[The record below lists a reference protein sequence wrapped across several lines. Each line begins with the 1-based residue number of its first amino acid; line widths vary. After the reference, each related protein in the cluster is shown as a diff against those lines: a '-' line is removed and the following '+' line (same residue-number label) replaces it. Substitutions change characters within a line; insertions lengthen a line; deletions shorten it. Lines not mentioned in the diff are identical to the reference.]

1 MLNIKTMGQA
11 SHRLFFCFPL
21 IKRLVIVN
29 TIDATKLLRTRETS
43 MIKSV
48 WSLIN
53 YALERPLFSEH
64 DSFLMDDEED
74 EIPVLESITDDDL

>member
-1 MLNIKTMGQA
+1 MDKQSI
-11 SHRLFFCFPL
+11 FFFYILP
-21 IKRLVIVN
+21 IKRLVFVN
-29 TIDATKLLRTRETS
+29 TIDAVKLPRMRETT

-74 EIPVLESITDDDL
+74 VMPALESITDDDL

>member
-1 MLNIKTMGQA
+1 
-11 SHRLFFCFPL
+11 
-21 IKRLVIVN
+21 
-29 TIDATKLLRTRETS
+29 